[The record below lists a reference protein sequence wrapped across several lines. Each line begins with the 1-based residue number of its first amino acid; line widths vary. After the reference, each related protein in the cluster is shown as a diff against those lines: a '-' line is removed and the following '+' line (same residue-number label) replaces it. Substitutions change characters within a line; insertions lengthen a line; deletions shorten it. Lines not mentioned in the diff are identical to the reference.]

1 MAASTSS
8 APARAARILTR
19 KGIFID
25 DFWTVLDSAE
35 EARADRPAL
44 LPLADYLA
52 QSQPTA
58 HGVWLAP
65 TDNAATLDPHLA
77 TLLLIAVR
85 FPSFGDGRGYSI
97 AALLRRSGYRADLRA
112 IGDVLVDQLHM
123 LRRVGFTSFA
133 LRADQAVRRQDCA
146 QTLFRPLSGRLPAA
160 AGISACTAAGSSRM
174 NAAPILWQRSRP
186 KVEPVGFAGRVKRCM
201 N

>member
-35 EARADRPAL
+35 EACADRPAL
-44 LPLADYLA
+44 LPFADYLA
-52 QSQPTA
+52 QPQPTM

-65 TDNAATLDPHLA
+65 TDNAATLGPYLL
-77 TLLLIAVR
+77 TLPLIAVR
-85 FPSFGDGRGYSI
+85 FLSFGDGRGYSI
-97 AALLRRSGYRADLRA
+97 AALLRRGGYRGDLRA
-112 IGDVLVDQLHM
+112 IGDVLIDQLHM

-133 LRADQAVRRQDCA
+133 LRADQADEDAKTALRRYSDPYQGAYD
-146 QTLFRPLSGRLPAA
+146 TLLPAFRREPRLGA
-160 AGISACTAAGSSRM
+160 AG
-174 NAAPILWQRSRP
+174 
-186 KVEPVGFAGRVKRCM
+186 
-201 N
+201 